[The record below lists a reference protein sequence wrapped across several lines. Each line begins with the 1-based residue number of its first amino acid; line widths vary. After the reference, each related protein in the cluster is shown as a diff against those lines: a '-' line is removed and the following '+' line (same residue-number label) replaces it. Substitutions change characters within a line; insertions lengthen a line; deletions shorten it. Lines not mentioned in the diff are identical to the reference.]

1 MNLQDLLDLP
11 HKDGIKI
18 EDWEIVHSNLRV
30 LAYELIEY
38 TKSRNL
44 PLVITSLIR
53 PKIPGVSKTDIHA
66 KGRAFDISVNGWT
79 IDDCLMCEK
88 YFNENYD
95 KIGAI
100 SQETGLPRAC
110 LYENPLYNGKGRG
123 AHLHYQV
130 KP

>member
-1 MNLQDLLDLP
+1 MNVQDLMNLP
-11 HKDGIKI
+11 HKEGIKI
-18 EDWEIVHSNLRV
+18 DDWQVVHPNLRI

-38 TKSRNL
+38 CKSRNL

-66 KGRAFDISVNGWT
+66 KARAFDLSVKDWT
-79 IDDCLMCEK
+79 IDDCLLCEK
-88 YFNENYD
+88 YFNQNYD

-110 LYENPLYNGKGRG
+110 LYENPMYNHRG
-123 AHLHYQV
+123 TGGHLHFQV